1 MTKIT
6 AERAR
11 ELLTYDRV
19 SGVFTWRAEARAG
32 VKNSVVCHRAGD
44 RAGTRRKDGRNVIR
58 LDGRIYLG
66 YRVAWLMET
75 GEWPDGEIDHI
86 NGDPTDDSFANLRV
100 VSRRLNQQNI
110 RRAQANKTSC
120 GYLGVYANQRNATSP
135 WRACITLDG
144 KHKQIGVYRTPE
156 EAHAAYVNAKRLIHE
171 GCTL

>member
-1 MTKIT
+1 MSKIT

-11 ELLTYDRV
+11 ELLTYDRET
-19 SGVFTWRAEARAG
+19 GVFAWRNEARAG
-32 VKNSVVCHRAGD
+32 VRRSVVCHRAGD

-58 LDGRIYLG
+58 LDGALYLG

-75 GEWPDGEIDHI
+75 GGWPDGEIDHI
-86 NGDPTDDSFANLRV
+86 DGDPANDSISNLRV

-110 RRAQANKTSC
+110 RRAQANKASC
-120 GYLGVYANQRNATSP
+120 DYLGVYANQRNTKSP

-144 KHKQIGVYRTPE
+144 KHRQIGVYKTPE
-156 EAHAAYVNAKRLIHE
+156 EAHAAYVKAKRLMHE